1 MILTEEEIRIAL
13 KSASIDALMDEIRI
27 RFREMENRLPK
38 MDDADSKMFSVPD
51 VAAICKVKIS
61 SVQRWV
67 REKTYPAKKMGR
79 SYYFTE
85 ETFNRIKAERGIK
98 E

>member
-1 MILTEEEIRIAL
+1 LILSEDTMRIAL
-13 KSASIDALMDEIRI
+13 KSASIDALMDEIRV

-38 MDDADSKMFSVPD
+38 MDESDSKMYSVPD
-51 VAAICKVKIS
+51 VAAVCKVKIS

-79 SYYFTE
+79 AYYFTE
-85 ETFNRIKAERGIK
+85 ETFNRIKAERGLK
-98 E
+98 

>member
-1 MILTEEEIRIAL
+1 MILSDDEIRIAL
-13 KSASIDALMDEIRI
+13 KEASIDALMDEIRI

-38 MDDADSKMFSVPD
+38 MGESEQEMFSVPD
-51 VAAICKVKIS
+51 VASICKVKIS

-85 ETFNRIKAERGIK
+85 ETFNRIKAERGLK
-98 E
+98 